1 LGAGRLTHMELAP
14 KLRPT
19 DTPGRPAGAW
29 HRSRT
34 RKVNMSDHDR
44 RDRKLA
50 PSSAGPS
57 TPAVAAVGNG
67 KPLTAEQVQNDPR
80 VKIYIRK
87 ADEALAEIG
96 YTEHGERHVGLVSH
110 IAYNVLRRLGHPERE
125 CELAAIAGYLHDIG
139 NVVNRDHHAQTG
151 AAMAMNLLT
160 SMGMPDLEIVRV
172 ISAIGNHNEN
182 EGDPV
187 NPVAAALILAD
198 KSDVHRTRVR
208 NPEMIKFDIHDRV
221 NYAVE
226 KSFLNVD
233 EKQRLITLEL
243 TIDPQISQVMEY
255 FEIFMTRMLASRKA
269 AKALGCT
276 FGLMANGNRLT

>member
-1 LGAGRLTHMELAP
+1 MPESERRERRPSAGATLAPGAGNGE
-14 KLRPT
+14 
-19 DTPGRPAGAW
+19 GRPV
-29 HRSRT
+29 T
-34 RKVNMSDHDR
+34 F
-44 RDRKLA
+44 
-50 PSSAGPS
+50 
-57 TPAVAAVGNG
+57 
-67 KPLTAEQVQNDPR
+67 EQVQNDPR
-80 VKIYIRK
+80 VRVYVRK
-87 ADEALAEIG
+87 ADEALAQIG

-110 IAYNVLRRLGHPERE
+110 IAFNVLKRLGHPERE

-151 AAMAMNLLT
+151 AAMAMQLLA
-160 SMGMPDLEIVRV
+160 SMGMPDLEIVWV
-172 ISAIGNHNEN
+172 IGAIGNHNEN

-187 NPVAAALILAD
+187 TPVAAALILAD

-233 EKQRLITLEL
+233 EKQKLITLEL

-269 AKALGCT
+269 AMALGCT

>member
-1 LGAGRLTHMELAP
+1 MT
-14 KLRPT
+14 
-19 DTPGRPAGAW
+19 
-29 HRSRT
+29 
-34 RKVNMSDHDR
+34 DHDR
-44 RDRKLA
+44 SDRKLA
-50 PSSAGPS
+50 ASSAGSAAPVTAAPANGRI
-57 TPAVAAVGNG
+57 TPD
-67 KPLTAEQVQNDPR
+67 QVQNDPR
-80 VKIYIRK
+80 VKVYIRK

-110 IAYNVLRRLGHPERE
+110 IAYNVLKRLGHAERE

-151 AAMAMNLLT
+151 AAMAMQLL
-160 SMGMPDLEIVRV
+160 SQMGMPDLEIVRV

-233 EKQRLITLEL
+233 EKQKLITLEL

-269 AKALGCT
+269 AMFLGCT

>member
-1 LGAGRLTHMELAP
+1 MSAS
-14 KLRPT
+14 RPL
-19 DTPGRPAGAW
+19 P
-29 HRSRT
+29 
-34 RKVNMSDHDR
+34 R
-44 RDRKLA
+44 RFA
-50 PSSAGPS
+50 PSSAGP
-57 TPAVAAVGNG
+57 TAPPAPTGGNG
-67 KPLTAEQVQNDPR
+67 RSVTAEQVQNDPR
-80 VKIYIRK
+80 VKAYVRR

-110 IAYNVLRRLGHPERE
+110 IAYNVLKRLGYPERD

-151 AAMAMNLLT
+151 AAMAMQLLT
-160 SMGMPDLEIVRV
+160 GMGMPDLEITRV

-221 NYAVE
+221 NYACE

-233 EKQRLITLEL
+233 EKQKLITLEL
-243 TIDPQISQVMEY
+243 TIDPEISQVMEY

-276 FGLMANGNRLT
+276 FHLMANGNRLT